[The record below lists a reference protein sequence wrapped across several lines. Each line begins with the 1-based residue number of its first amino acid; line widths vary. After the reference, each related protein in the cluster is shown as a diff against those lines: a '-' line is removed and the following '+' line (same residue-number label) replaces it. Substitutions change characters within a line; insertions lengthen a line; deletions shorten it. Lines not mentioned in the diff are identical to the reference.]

1 MTKNPKHRRNWSLC
15 CVLFHV
21 SYSINSHPLFAL
33 IRSSML
39 EKLFG
44 TKQLTLGGFDSSDVA
59 ASLDRYD
66 RIFKGSRGYGFID
79 WDMNT
84 GRVYWQGGFWEHL
97 GYREEEI
104 NKVSRAERFLK
115 FIHPEDRNDYYQ
127 NVVDLLKNRERKD
140 LICRVVRRDGSYVWA
155 EMRLDAV
162 RNESG
167 WVSHLS
173 GVAFDI
179 STLKETEQALMV
191 TEARHARII
200 EASNDGIW
208 EWSAAH
214 GGKRMKRSGEDG
226 WEWSHLEGGF
236 TFSARCWE
244 MLGYVEEDG
253 VVQGGL
259 VSWRSLMH
267 KDDGERF
274 DKMLIA
280 HITQRTP
287 FDIEYRIRGKDGD
300 WRWIRGRG
308 LMSYDP
314 DGRPS
319 MLSGTNM
326 DITQLKRAEERVVR
340 AKEEAE
346 KASQAKSEFLSSMSH
361 ELRTPLN
368 AILGFAQLFELDNTL
383 TREQRENVLEI
394 KSAGKH
400 LLELVG
406 DVLDLAKIEA
416 GRLKLSL
423 ERVLPSRVINE
434 CAALLKSQM
443 DRRELS
449 LDIHY
454 NELDTQAIL
463 ADPIRLKQVFLNL
476 MGNAAKYNKK
486 GGKVI
491 VSCSMDNSGRMR
503 MVVEDNGVGI
513 PKHLQAELFQ
523 PFNRLGAERSGI
535 EGSGVGLVIT
545 KQLVQQMG
553 GEIGFKSEERLG
565 SQFWVEFP
573 IAQADVMGEVNF
585 DQVDLNKVIIE
596 DNIPELL
603 VSEKKS
609 VLYVED
615 NPSNQK
621 LLKQVLAKFSMLDLT
636 VVGLAVQGLFV
647 ARSTL
652 PDLVILDV
660 NLPGIDGYEIVEILK
675 QDPATK
681 HIPVIAL
688 SANVLSHD
696 IKKGKDAGFDFY
708 LTKPLNLGQLVTVCN
723 QLLA

>member
-1 MTKNPKHRRNWSLC
+1 
-15 CVLFHV
+15 
-21 SYSINSHPLFAL
+21 
-33 IRSSML
+33 ML

-44 TKQLTLGGFDSSDVA
+44 AQHITSSGFESSDAEA
-59 ASLDRYD
+59 AVDRYD
-66 RIFKGSRGYGFID
+66 RIFRGSRGYGFVD

-84 GRVYWQGGFWEHL
+84 GRVYWQGGFWTLL

-104 NKVSRAERFLK
+104 TKVSRAERFLK
-115 FIHPEDRNDYYQ
+115 FIHPEDRNDFYQ
-127 NVVDLLKNRERKD
+127 NIVDLLKNRERKD
-140 LICRVVRRDGSYVWA
+140 LICRVVKSDGAYIWA

-162 RNESG
+162 RNEAG

-173 GVAFDI
+173 GIAFDI
-179 STLKETEQALMV
+179 SKLKETEQALMV

-208 EWSAAH
+208 EWSAEH
-214 GGKRMKRSGEDG
+214 GGKRMRRSGQDG

-244 MLGYVEEDG
+244 MLGYAEDDA

-259 VSWRSLMH
+259 VAWRSLMN

-280 HITQRTP
+280 HITRRTP

-308 LMSYDP
+308 LMSYDAE
-314 DGRPS
+314 GRPS

-326 DITQLKRAEERVVR
+326 DITQLKQAEERVMR

-346 KASQAKSEFLSSMSH
+346 QASHAKSEFLSSMSH

-368 AILGFAQLFELDNTL
+368 AILGFAQLFELDGSL
-383 TREQRENVLEI
+383 GAEQRDNVREI
-394 KSAGKH
+394 KAAGKH

-423 ERVLPSRVINE
+423 ERVVPSRVINE
-434 CAALLKSQM
+434 CAALLKSQIE
-443 DRRELS
+443 RKGLS
-449 LDIHY
+449 LEINF
-454 NELDTQAIL
+454 NELDSQAVL
-463 ADPIRLKQVFLNL
+463 ADPIRLKQVFINL
-476 MGNAAKYNKK
+476 IGNASKYNKK
-486 GGKVI
+486 GGRVI
-491 VSCSMDNSGRMR
+491 VNCSMDNSGKMK
-503 MVVEDNGVGI
+503 MMVEDTGLGI
-513 PKHLQAELFQ
+513 PEHLQHELFQ

-553 GEIGFKSEERLG
+553 GEIGFKSEERVG

-573 IAQADVMGEVNF
+573 IAQADVVEHVNF
-585 DQVDLNKVIIE
+585 DQVDLSKVIID

-603 VSEKKS
+603 VTETKS

-621 LLKQVLAKFSMLDLT
+621 LLKQVLAKFPMLDLT

-675 QDPATK
+675 QDPMTK

-696 IKKGKDAGFDFY
+696 IEKGKKAGFDFY
-708 LTKPLNLGQLVTVCN
+708 LTKPLNLAQLVTVCN